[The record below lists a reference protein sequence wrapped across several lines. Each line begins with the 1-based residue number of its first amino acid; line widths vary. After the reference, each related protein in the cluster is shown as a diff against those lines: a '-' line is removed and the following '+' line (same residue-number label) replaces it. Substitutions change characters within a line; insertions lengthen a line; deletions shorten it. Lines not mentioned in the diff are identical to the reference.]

1 MRNGLTNLVP
11 IERQRIFSRDYLLRL
26 GVVSVVLANVLVVV
40 AGILLIPT
48 YVYLVA
54 TTDAKTIRL
63 ANIETVLASGDEKQL
78 SDRLAVLAND
88 ADILI
93 TLQTLPSASA
103 TARALLGISRPG
115 ITLTGITYAP
125 ADETKKWVLAITGIA
140 VTRDALRN
148 YQLALTSASFSRGA
162 DLPISVYAK
171 DSNIPFTITVTLA
184 P

>member
-11 IERQRIFSRDYLLRL
+11 IERQRVFSRDYLLRL
-26 GVVSVVLANVLVVV
+26 GVVSVILANVLVVV

-63 ANIETVLASGDEKQL
+63 ANIKTTLTSEDEKQL
-78 SDRLAVLAND
+78 SDRLAVLARD

-103 TARALLGISRPG
+103 ITRALFGISRSG
-115 ITLTGITYAP
+115 ITLTGITYVP
-125 ADETKKWVLAITGIA
+125 VDETKEGVLAITGIA
-140 VTRDALRN
+140 VTRNALRN
-148 YQLALTSASFSRGA
+148 YQLALANASFSRGA
-162 DLPISVYAK
+162 DLPVSAYAK
-171 DSNIPFTITVTLA
+171 DSNISFTITVTLA
-184 P
+184 L